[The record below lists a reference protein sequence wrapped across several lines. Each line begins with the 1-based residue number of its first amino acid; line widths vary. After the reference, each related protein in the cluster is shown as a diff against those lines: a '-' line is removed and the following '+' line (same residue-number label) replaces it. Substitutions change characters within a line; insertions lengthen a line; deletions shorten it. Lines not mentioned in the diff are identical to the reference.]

1 MENLKVPKSISH
13 WLDPFI
19 IVAIIVAVYAA
30 LRASHLND
38 LLLSIVMVVAITAVM
53 STIELLRAPWSPFKL
68 YKRPVSETFER
79 SLKETSLQWLG
90 MLAYFSIL
98 LFAWWALAEYSRTY
112 YAPFFGMLPLLMLVG
127 PLISAGV
134 LFLSELLC
142 GPYERGGK
150 ELGLLI
156 SRSVSGKFRS
166 AYANARW
173 TIIRDELLS
182 WLLYGFFLPINFVE
196 LVKTLGAVR
205 GQEALLFSGDWVQTQ
220 AYIIMVIYGMLIA
233 AITPGYL
240 FGTRLIRTETRNVD
254 RTWFGWTITLICY
267 DPIVTAVFGRWL
279 DYRTAVEGDIWV
291 RPWAVA
297 FADVPLLLF
306 AVGGFIVF
314 CEIIHLW
321 GEAQF
326 GLRASNI
333 SNRGVITTGLF
344 RLTKHPIFVAKC
356 VGWFFIWVPFMAGGD
371 LITDLRFTILW
382 GFVCVIYVLRA
393 VAEERVM
400 AKDPDYV
407 AYGLYMDKH
416 GMFAWV
422 GKMIPAMSF
431 EYRLK
436 RWQAIERA
444 EAIES
449 GKQPA
454 IILPA

>member
-1 MENLKVPKSISH
+1 MNNLKVPKSISH
-13 WLDPFI
+13 WLDPFV
-19 IVAIIVAVYAA
+19 IVAIIIAVYVL
-30 LRASHLND
+30 LRTNAVND
-38 LLLSIVMVVAITAVM
+38 LIFAIVMVVAITIVM
-53 STIELLRAPWSPFKL
+53 SGIEFLRAPWSPFKKAVQL
-68 YKRPVSETFER
+68 QTQSFEH

-98 LFAWWALAEYSRTY
+98 LFAWWALAEYSRDY

-127 PLISAGV
+127 PIAAAIV
-134 LFLSELLC
+134 FYLSEVFC
-142 GPYERGGK
+142 GSYEKGGK

-156 SRSVSGKFRS
+156 SRSVSGKFRF
-166 AYANARW
+166 ALAQAKW

-182 WLLYGFFLPINFVE
+182 WMLYGFFLPINFVE

-205 GQEALLFSGDWVQTQ
+205 GQEAVIFSGDWIQIQ
-220 AYIIMVIYGMLIA
+220 AFIIMAIYGMLIA

-240 FGTRLIRTETRNVD
+240 FGTRLIRTETRHVD
-254 RTWFGWTITLICY
+254 HTWFGWTITLICY

-279 DYRTAVEGDIWV
+279 DYRAAVEGPMWM
-291 RPWAVA
+291 RPWSEA
-297 FADVPLLLF
+297 FGGMPLMLF
-306 AVGGFIVF
+306 VIGGLIIFW
-314 CEIIHLW
+314 EIIHLW

-344 RLTKHPIFVAKC
+344 RLTKHPIFISKC
-356 VGWFFIWVPFMAGGD
+356 AGWLLIWVPFMAGGD
-371 LITDLRFTILW
+371 LVTNLRYTILW
-382 GFVCVIYVLRA
+382 GFVCVIYILRA

-400 AKDPDYV
+400 ANDKDYV
-407 AYGLYMDKH
+407 TYGLYMDKH

-422 GKMIPAMSF
+422 GRLLPFMSF

-444 EAIES
+444 RAIEA
-449 GKQPA
+449 GTQPA